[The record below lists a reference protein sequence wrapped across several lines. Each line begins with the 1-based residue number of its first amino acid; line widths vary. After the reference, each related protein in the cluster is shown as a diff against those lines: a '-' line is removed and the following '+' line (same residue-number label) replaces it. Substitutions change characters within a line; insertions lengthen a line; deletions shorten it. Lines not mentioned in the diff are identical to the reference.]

1 MEKQHSNKRGLSR
14 VLAPAAGALSV
25 VGTSAMA
32 SGGTDFSGILS
43 GISGA
48 TAVTAIV
55 AAAAI
60 LALVGFAK
68 WGAKKVAKFFG

>member
-1 MEKQHSNKRGLSR
+1 MMKRIKGRLTAI
-14 VLAPAAGALSV
+14 APASAGLAL
-25 VGTSAMA
+25 VGGSALA
-32 SGGTDFSGILS
+32 TEPTGPDFSGILS
-43 GISGA
+43 GIDGG

-68 WGAKKVAKFFG
+68 WGARKVGSFFG

>member
-1 MEKQHSNKRGLSR
+1 MMKRLRGK
-14 VLAPAAGALSV
+14 VYAVAPAAGALAMLS
-25 VGTSAMA
+25 GGAMA
-32 SGGTDFSGILS
+32 SGGGTDFSGILS
-43 GISGA
+43 GIDGG

-68 WGAKKVAKFFG
+68 WGAKKVGRFFG

>member
-1 MEKQHSNKRGLSR
+1 MLKRYKGKLVA
-14 VLAPAAGALSV
+14 VLPAASLVLVGGSAL
-25 VGTSAMA
+25 AA
-32 SGGTDFSGILS
+32 GGGPDFSGILS
-43 GISGA
+43 GIDGA

-68 WGAKKVAKFFG
+68 WGAKKVGRFFG

>member
-1 MEKQHSNKRGLSR
+1 MLKRYKGKLVA
-14 VLAPAAGALSV
+14 VLPAASLVVAGNAL
-25 VGTSAMA
+25 A
-32 SGGTDFSGILS
+32 SGGGGTDFSGILS
-43 GISGA
+43 GIDGA

-68 WGAKKVAKFFG
+68 WGSKKVGRFFG